1 MEDIK
6 LEESLDFVDAIDF
19 ANGLRPYDEGA
30 KDVIHAIGNGIKKV
44 FGSNAGT
51 AQRNFDDAQRNL
63 QTAQL
68 NQQAAALN
76 AQANQMNAQLN
87 QKASQQSQQ
96 SNQQETKSNVPSG
109 SDAAQNIINILQ
121 KSFKKAQITQ
131 QKATNEANREAKNQN
146 NEKEKQQKT
155 QPTEGSDEK

>member
-1 MEDIK
+1 MEDTK
-6 LEESLDFVDAIDF
+6 LEESLNFVDAIDF
-19 ANGLRPYDEGA
+19 ANNLRPYEEGA
-30 KDVIHAIGNGIKKV
+30 KDVIHAIGNGFKKV

-87 QKASQQSQQ
+87 QKANPQEA
-96 SNQQETKSNVPSG
+96 NQQAAQVNVPSG
-109 SDAAQNIINILQ
+109 SDVAQSIINILQ
-121 KSFKKAQITQ
+121 KSFKKAQVTQ
-131 QKATNEANREAKNQN
+131 QKATNKANKEAENQN
-146 NEKEKQQKT
+146 KENKKQQNKD
-155 QPTEGSDEK
+155 QQVEGNNGQ

>member
-1 MEDIK
+1 MEDTK
-6 LEESLDFVDAIDF
+6 LEESLDFVDAMDF
-19 ANGLRPYDEGA
+19 ANNLRPYEEGA

-76 AQANQMNAQLN
+76 AQANQINGQLN
-87 QKASQQSQQ
+87 QKA
-96 SNQQETKSNVPSG
+96 NQQVAQANVPSG
-109 SDAAQNIINILQ
+109 SDVAQNIINILQ
-121 KSFKKAQITQ
+121 KSFKKAQVTQ
-131 QKATNEANREAKNQN
+131 QKATNAANEQAENQKKEN
-146 NEKEKQQKT
+146 EKQQKT
-155 QPTEGSDEK
+155 QPVEDNNGK

>member
-1 MEDIK
+1 MEDTK

-19 ANGLRPYDEGA
+19 ANGLRPYEEGA
-30 KDVIHAIGNGIKKV
+30 KDVFHAIGNNIKKV

-87 QKASQQSQQ
+87 QKANPQEA
-96 SNQQETKSNVPSG
+96 NQQVAQANVPSG
-109 SDAAQNIINILQ
+109 SDVAQNIINILQ
-121 KSFKKAQITQ
+121 KSFKKAQVTQ
-131 QKATNEANREAKNQN
+131 QKATNAANEQAENQKKEN
-146 NEKEKQQKT
+146 EKQQKT
-155 QPTEGSDEK
+155 QPVEDNNGK